1 MTSAIEITEELRS
14 TLVRVGNYTHPL
26 FSDLEVAK
34 SSGMPALPLPG
45 QALLLLAGG
54 AAENSGLI
62 DDAIALVGLSE
73 TLFLKPA
80 FAGDYVTLELTEL
93 DRTPTSKGDK
103 AIANFSWRI
112 TNQSGEILATTT
124 ATMLMRAQLMRA

>member
-73 TLFLKPA
+73 TLFLMPA
-80 FAGDYVTLELTEL
+80 FGGDYVTLELTEL

-124 ATMLMRAQLMRA
+124 ATMLMRA

>member
-1 MTSAIEITEELRS
+1 M
-14 TLVRVGNYTHPL
+14 RVGNYTHPL
-26 FSDLEVAK
+26 FSDLDVAK
-34 SSGMPALPLPG
+34 NSGMSALPLPG

-80 FAGDYVTLELTEL
+80 FTGDFVTLELTEL

-103 AIANFSWRI
+103 AIANFAWEI
-112 TNQSGEILATTT
+112 TNQRGEILATTT
-124 ATMLMRAQLMRA
+124 AKMLMRA

>member
-1 MTSAIEITEELRS
+1 MALTNAVEITEELRS
-14 TLVRVGNYTHPL
+14 TLVRIGNYTHPL

-34 SSGMPALPLPG
+34 NSGMSALPLPG

-54 AAENSGLI
+54 AAENSGLL

-80 FAGDYVTLELTEL
+80 FAGDFVTLELTEL
-93 DRTPTSKGDK
+93 DGTPASRGDK
-103 AIANFSWRI
+103 AIVNFAWEI
-112 TNQSGEILATTT
+112 TNQHGEILATTT
-124 ATMLMRAQLMRA
+124 AKMLMRA

>member
-62 DDAIALVGLSE
+62 DDAIALVGLNE

-80 FAGDYVTLELTEL
+80 FAGDFVTLELTEL

-112 TNQSGEILATTT
+112 TNQRGEILATTT
-124 ATMLMRAQLMRA
+124 AAMLRRA

>member
-34 SSGMPALPLPG
+34 KSGMPALPLPG

-112 TNQSGEILATTT
+112 SNQSGEILATTT
-124 ATMLMRAQLMRA
+124 AAMLMRA

>member
-34 SSGMPALPLPG
+34 RSGMPALPLPG

-62 DDAIALVGLSE
+62 DDAIALVGLNE

-80 FAGDYVTLELTEL
+80 FAGDFVTLELTEL

-112 TNQSGEILATTT
+112 ANQRGEILATTT
-124 ATMLMRAQLMRA
+124 AAMLMHA

>member
-1 MTSAIEITEELRS
+1 MTTAIEITEELRS
-14 TLVRVGNYTHPL
+14 TLVRVGNYTHPP

-34 SSGMPALPLPG
+34 KSGMPALPLPG

-80 FAGDYVTLELTEL
+80 FAGDSVTLELTEL
-93 DRTPTSKGDK
+93 DRTTTSKGDK
-103 AIANFSWRI
+103 TIANFSWRI

-124 ATMLMRAQLMRA
+124 AAMLMRA

>member
-1 MTSAIEITEELRS
+1 MALTNAVEITEELRS
-14 TLVRVGNYTHPL
+14 TLVRIGNYTHPL

-34 SSGMPALPLPG
+34 NSGMSALPLPG

-54 AAENSGLI
+54 AAENSGLL

-80 FAGDYVTLELTEL
+80 FAGDFVTLELTEL
-93 DRTPTSKGDK
+93 DGTPASRGDK

-112 TNQSGEILATTT
+112 TNQHGEILATTT
-124 ATMLMRAQLMRA
+124 AKILMRA

>member
-1 MTSAIEITEELRS
+1 MALTTAIEITEELRS

-34 SSGMPALPLPG
+34 KSGMPALPLPG

-73 TLFLKPA
+73 TQFLKPA
-80 FAGDYVTLELTEL
+80 FAGDSITLDLTEL

-103 AIANFSWRI
+103 AIANFAWEI
-112 TNQSGEILATTT
+112 TNQHGEILATTT
-124 ATMLMRAQLMRA
+124 ATMLMRT

>member
-26 FSDLEVAK
+26 FSDLEVAN

-62 DDAIALVGLSE
+62 DDAIALVGLNE

-80 FAGDYVTLELTEL
+80 FAGDFVTLELTEL

-124 ATMLMRAQLMRA
+124 ATMLMRA

>member
-34 SSGMPALPLPG
+34 NSGMPALPLPG

-62 DDAIALVGLSE
+62 DDAIALVGLNE

-80 FAGDYVTLELTEL
+80 FAGEFVTLELTEL

>member
-1 MTSAIEITEELRS
+1 MTNPIEITEDLRS
-14 TLVRVGNYTHPL
+14 TLVRIGNYTHPL

-34 SSGMPALPLPG
+34 NSGMPALPLPG

-62 DDAIALVGLSE
+62 DDSIALVGLSE

-80 FAGDYVTLELTEL
+80 FTDDIVTLELTEL

-112 TNQSGEILATTT
+112 TNQRGEILAT
-124 ATMLMRAQLMRA
+124 ANAQMLMRA

>member
-62 DDAIALVGLSE
+62 DDAIALVGLNE

-80 FAGDYVTLELTEL
+80 FAGDFVTLELTEL

>member
-1 MTSAIEITEELRS
+1 MALTNAIEITEELRS
-14 TLVRVGNYTHPL
+14 TLVRIGNYTHPL
-26 FSDLEVAK
+26 FSELEVAK
-34 SSGMPALPLPG
+34 NSGMSALPLPG

-62 DDAIALVGLSE
+62 DDAIALVGLNE

-80 FAGDYVTLELTEL
+80 FTGDFVTLDLTEL

-112 TNQSGEILATTT
+112 TNQHGEILATTT
-124 ATMLMRAQLMRA
+124 AKMLMRA

>member
-62 DDAIALVGLSE
+62 DDAIALVGLNE

-80 FAGDYVTLELTEL
+80 FAGDFVTLELTEL

-112 TNQSGEILATTT
+112 TNQSGEILATTN
-124 ATMLMRAQLMRA
+124 AAMLMRA

>member
-1 MTSAIEITEELRS
+1 MTTAIEITEELRS

-26 FSDLEVAK
+26 FSDLEVASK
-34 SSGMPALPLPG
+34 SGMPALPLPG

-80 FAGDYVTLELTEL
+80 FAGDFVTLELTEL

-103 AIANFSWRI
+103 AIANFAWEI
-112 TNQSGEILATTT
+112 TNQRGEILATTT
-124 ATMLMRAQLMRA
+124 AKMLMRA

>member
-1 MTSAIEITEELRS
+1 LVITTEAIEITEELRS

-26 FSDLEVAK
+26 FSDLAVAK
-34 SSGMPALPLPG
+34 SSGMTALPLPG

-54 AAENSGLI
+54 AAENSGAI

-80 FAGDYVTLELTEL
+80 FTGDFVTLELTEL
-93 DRTPTSKGDK
+93 DRLPTSKGDK
-103 AIANFSWRI
+103 AIANFAWKI
-112 TNQSGEILATTT
+112 TNQAGEILATTT
-124 ATMLMRAQLMRA
+124 AKMLMRA

>member
-1 MTSAIEITEELRS
+1 MALTTPIEITEDLRS

-34 SSGMPALPLPG
+34 NSGMSALPLPG

-54 AAENSGLI
+54 AAENSGLF

-73 TLFLKPA
+73 TLFFKPA
-80 FAGDYVTLELTEL
+80 FTGDFVTLELTEL

-112 TNQSGEILATTT
+112 TNQHGEILATTT
-124 ATMLMRAQLMRA
+124 AKMLMRT

>member
-34 SSGMPALPLPG
+34 NSGMPALPLPG

-62 DDAIALVGLSE
+62 DDAIALVGLNE

-80 FAGDYVTLELTEL
+80 FAGDFVTLELTEL

-112 TNQSGEILATTT
+112 TNQSGEISATTT
-124 ATMLMRAQLMRA
+124 ATMLMRA

>member
-1 MTSAIEITEELRS
+1 MTNPIEITEDLRS

-26 FSDLEVAK
+26 FSNLEIAK
-34 SSGMPALPLPG
+34 NSGMSALPLPG

-80 FAGDYVTLELTEL
+80 FTGDFVTLELTEL
-93 DRTPTSKGDK
+93 DRTTTS
-103 AIANFSWRI
+103 
-112 TNQSGEILATTT
+112 
-124 ATMLMRAQLMRA
+124 

>member
-1 MTSAIEITEELRS
+1 MVIRTQAIEITEELRS

-26 FSDLEVAK
+26 FSDLAVSQA
-34 SSGMPALPLPG
+34 SGMPALPLPG

-54 AAENSGLI
+54 AAENSGAI

-73 TLFLKPA
+73 TSFFKPA
-80 FAGDYVTLELTEL
+80 FAGDFITLELTEL

-103 AIANFSWRI
+103 AVANFEWKIR
-112 TNQSGEILATTT
+112 NQAGEILATTT
-124 ATMLMRAQLMRA
+124 AKMLMRN

>member
-1 MTSAIEITEELRS
+1 MTTAIEITEELRS

-26 FSDLEVAK
+26 FSDLKVAK
-34 SSGMPALPLPG
+34 NSGMPALPLPG

-80 FAGDYVTLELTEL
+80 FAGDFVTLELTEL

-103 AIANFSWRI
+103 AIANFAWEI
-112 TNQSGEILATTT
+112 TNQRGDILATTT
-124 ATMLMRAQLMRA
+124 AAMLMRA

>member
-34 SSGMPALPLPG
+34 NSGMPALPLPG

-62 DDAIALVGLSE
+62 DDAIALVGLNE

-80 FAGDYVTLELTEL
+80 FAGDFVTLELTEL

>member
-62 DDAIALVGLSE
+62 DDAIALVGLNE

-80 FAGDYVTLELTEL
+80 FAGDFVTLELTEI

-124 ATMLMRAQLMRA
+124 ATMLMRA

>member
-14 TLVRVGNYTHPL
+14 TLVRIGNYTHPL

-34 SSGMPALPLPG
+34 NSGMPALPLPG

-62 DDAIALVGLSE
+62 DDAIALVGLNE

-80 FAGDYVTLELTEL
+80 FAGDFVTLELTEI

-124 ATMLMRAQLMRA
+124 ATMLMRA

>member
-1 MTSAIEITEELRS
+1 MTNAIEITEELRS

-26 FSDLEVAK
+26 FSELEVAK
-34 SSGMPALPLPG
+34 NSGMPALPLPG

-112 TNQSGEILATTT
+112 SNQSGEILATTT
-124 ATMLMRAQLMRA
+124 AAMLMRA

>member
-62 DDAIALVGLSE
+62 DDAIALVGFSE

-124 ATMLMRAQLMRA
+124 ATMLMRA

>member
-1 MTSAIEITEELRS
+1 MTSAIEVTEELRS

-34 SSGMPALPLPG
+34 NSGMPALPLPG

-112 TNQSGEILATTT
+112 TNQSGEILATTN
-124 ATMLMRAQLMRA
+124 AAMLMRA